1 MRSDSDS
8 TESRLTLEELVAWNT
23 PQEGSG
29 SVGHD
34 QTLGEG
40 VACDTLE
47 DGRLL
52 YRCQSMT
59 CDRKDHVRRYVN
71 LMPVVYPSQDRF
83 GYTRAVCAEYWT
95 DLNGW
100 RQISS
105 KHEEGADAEAQK
117 RRAGDSAT
125 WGLLDRTSNASEVH
139 REMKGSVGGVGRSSH
154 RTRCARTFSAVKTT
168 DGTAFCA
175 QVDHGRPV

>member
-59 CDRKDHVRRYVN
+59 CDRKDHVRRYRE
-71 LMPVVYPSQDRF
+71 LDASGLSFP
-83 GYTRAVCAEYWT
+83 
-95 DLNGW
+95 
-100 RQISS
+100 RQVWVHQSCL
-105 KHEEGADAEAQK
+105 
-117 RRAGDSAT
+117 RRI
-125 WGLLDRTSNASEVH
+125 LDRPQRLE
-139 REMKGSVGGVGRSSH
+139 
-154 RTRCARTFSAVKTT
+154 T
-168 DGTAFCA
+168 DQFEA
-175 QVDHGRPV
+175 